1 MKPLTTNRKDL
12 MEGKKIQNTP
22 EEQKVLD
29 ANKALW
35 KQRHNMPDEDF
46 ETFISFPGHRNLAL
60 RTAEMRKYKIIAEVI
75 KSKYCNAG
83 LKVGQKFV
91 FKVMPSVLLA
101 EESDAPL
108 CIKALGPMGDMMFGF
123 WDRLSG
129 GIDPNEGMWTHVQ
142 CMDPGI
148 DKGGLGNVQFK
159 VYAKKET

>member
-1 MKPLTTNRKDL
+1 

-22 EEQKVLD
+22 EEQKILD

-35 KQRHNMPDEDF
+35 KQRHHMPDEDF
-46 ETFISFPGHRNLAL
+46 EAFISSPAHRNLAL
-60 RTAEMRKYKIIAEVI
+60 RTAEIRKYRIIAEVV

-83 LKVGQKFV
+83 LKVGQRFV
-91 FKVMPSVLLA
+91 FSAMPSMLLA

-108 CIKALGPMGDMMFGF
+108 CIKALAPMGNMMFGF

-129 GIDPNEGMWTHVQ
+129 CIDPNEGMWTHVQ

-148 DKGGLGNVQFK
+148 ESGGLGNVQFK
-159 VYAKKET
+159 VYARKEA